1 VIRAETELQGDHTGI
16 ERMCAL
22 AGVSR
27 ASYYRQWLASKP
39 REEET
44 ALRDEIQRL
53 SLAQRANGYRHGYRV
68 ITIQLRR
75 AGWAV
80 NHKRVARIRREDN
93 LLCVPK
99 QAFRPATTDSRHGWR
114 VWPNLAR
121 RMVPMAV
128 NQLWVADITYIR
140 LREEFVYLAV
150 VLDAFSRR
158 VVGWAM
164 AEHLRAELA
173 LSALEMAIGNRHVTP
188 GGLVHH
194 SDQGVQYACGDYIGR
209 LERAGIQPSMSRP
222 GCPWDNAMAESFM
235 RTLKREEVNGQAYR
249 DRAEAEAS
257 IGAFMETVYNRQR
270 LHSALTYLAPEAFET
285 VQASAACRG
294 PVSGVAVTEPAVAT
308 TAAP

>member
-1 VIRAETELQGDHTGI
+1 MIRAETELQGDHTGI

-257 IGAFMETVYNRQR
+257 IGEFMETVYNRQR

>member
-1 VIRAETELQGDHTGI
+1 VIHAQVQQQGFEI
-16 ERMCAL
+16 ERMCRL

-27 ASYYRQWLASKP
+27 AGYYRHWLASAP

-53 SLAQRANGYRHGYRV
+53 SLAQRKNGYRYNGYRP
-68 ITIQLRR
+68 ITVLLHR
-75 AGWAV
+75 AGWVV

-93 LLCVPK
+93 LLCVPTLS
-99 QAFRPATTDSRHGWR
+99 FRPPTTDSRHGWR

-121 RMVPMAV
+121 HLVAMAV

-150 VLDAFSRR
+150 VLDVFSRR
-158 VVGWAM
+158 VIGWAM

-173 LSALEMAIGNRHVTP
+173 LAALDMAIGNRDVTS

-194 SDQGVQYACGDYIGR
+194 SDQGVQYACGDYIAR

-235 RTLKREEVNGQAYR
+235 RTLKREEVNGQMYR
-249 DRAEAEAS
+249 DRVEAEAS
-257 IGAFMETVYNRQR
+257 IGAFIDEVYNRQR
-270 LHSALTYLAPEAFET
+270 LHSALTYLAPEAFEAT
-285 VQASAACRG
+285 RASLPSPAPASWIEAAM
-294 PVSGVAVTEPAVAT
+294 PAAVVSSAL
-308 TAAP
+308 

>member
-1 VIRAETELQGDHTGI
+1 
-16 ERMCAL
+16 MCAL

-294 PVSGVAVTEPAVAT
+294 PVSGVAATEPAVAT

>member
-1 VIRAETELQGDHTGI
+1 
-16 ERMCAL
+16 MCAM

-27 ASYYRQWLASKP
+27 AGYYRHWQTSKP

-53 SLAQRANGYRHGYRV
+53 SLAQRKNGYRHNGYRV
-68 ITIQLRR
+68 ITALLRR

-80 NHKRVARIRREDN
+80 NHKRVARIRRQDN
-93 LLCVPK
+93 LLCVP
-99 QAFRPATTDSRHGWR
+99 QRAFRPATTESRHGWR

-121 RMVPMAV
+121 HLVPMAT

-140 LREEFVYLAV
+140 MREEFVYLAV

-158 VVGWAM
+158 VIGWAM

-173 LSALEMAIGNRHVTP
+173 LAALDMAIGNRDVTA

-194 SDQGVQYACGDYIGR
+194 SDQGVQYACGDYIAR

-257 IGAFMETVYNRQR
+257 IGMFIEEVYNRQR
-270 LHSALTYLAPEAFET
+270 LHSALAYLAPEEFEAAHT
-285 VQASAACRG
+285 ASPGQAAVSGIDLSAAMAG
-294 PVSGVAVTEPAVAT
+294 PSP
-308 TAAP
+308 